1 MATPE
6 NRIREV
12 FAFQEFVLSSAPLS
26 LRSLF
31 GIFFRI
37 ACTSFGGFM
46 AVISVVENV
55 VVERRKL
62 LAHQDMLDGISL
74 AQLLPGPMA
83 VNVCAYVGYRLHGA
97 AGALLAALAM
107 ILPGFVLIV
116 ILAYVYF
123 TLGEIPVLTRLF
135 QGFIPAVTAVIVA
148 AAWNMAR
155 KTVTGAVEGLIMV
168 AAAVALLTLKGF
180 FVTIGVMAAAG
191 AVGWAVFR
199 NRSAAPAEGE
209 TAPGPNPGA
218 GANLILLGLTP
229 AAPVWL
235 FEPVLALKVL
245 AVFGGMSVM
254 LFGSGYV
261 FIPMMQQVLVEGQ
274 GWLTTKEF
282 VDGIA
287 LGQIM
292 PGAILVS
299 AAFFGFKIAGLAGAL
314 AATVGIF
321 GPPALLMVA
330 ASRVFDR
337 LRRSGAVAAV
347 LRGVRPAVVGMI
359 AAAAW
364 LIGQTAAPVWLSAA
378 IFAAALIALMR
389 FRIDVVWIVPP
400 AGFVGMLFF

>member
-1 MATPE
+1 
-6 NRIREV
+6 
-12 FAFQEFVLSSAPLS
+12 LSSTPLS

-55 VVERRKL
+55 IVERRKL

-83 VNVCAYVGYRLHGA
+83 VNVCAYVGYRLHGM
-97 AGALLAALAM
+97 AGALLASLAL

-123 TLGEIPVLTRLF
+123 TIGEMPVLTRLF

-155 KTVTGAVEGLIMV
+155 KTVTGVVEGLIM
-168 AAAVALLTLKGF
+168 AAAAAALLMLKGF
-180 FVTIGVMAAAG
+180 FVTIGVMVAAG
-191 AVGWAVFR
+191 AIGWAVFR
-199 NRSAAPAEGE
+199 GEPEAPAEAKP
-209 TAPGPNPGA
+209 APEPKPGT
-218 GANLILLGLTP
+218 GANLVVLGLTP

-235 FEPVLALKVL
+235 FEPGLVLKVF

-261 FIPMMQQVLVEGQ
+261 FIPMMQQVLVAGEN
-274 GWLTTKEF
+274 WLTPKEF

-299 AAFFGFKIAGLAGAL
+299 AAFFGFKIAGFAGAL

-330 ASRVFDR
+330 ASRAFDR
-337 LRRSGAVAAV
+337 LRRLATVAAV

-378 IFAAALIALMR
+378 IFAAALIALLR
-389 FRIDVVWIVPP
+389 FRRDVIWIVPP